1 MFARK
6 CCAEPAGSTK
16 RAGACTHAYVCVYAC
31 ACTHAH
37 THACVSSRTCM
48 RSAGQKLYNQHPQ
61 WCTHAFLSCVRSVS
75 AGQKL
80 YNQHPQWSV
89 LDVTGRSVEENSAII
104 TELLGRPGK
113 ATPVEE
119 ALAKSRANFFLSVVK
134 NAETGVTPAGLPP
147 VMVSDS
153 LVRPLSPSVCPS
165 FPPSLFLSLSSSLS
179 LRSTCV
185 GARNVL
191 RM

>member
-1 MFARK
+1 
-6 CCAEPAGSTK
+6 
-16 RAGACTHAYVCVYAC
+16 
-31 ACTHAH
+31 
-37 THACVSSRTCM
+37 M

-153 LVRPLSPSVCPS
+153 LVRPLSPS
-165 FPPSLFLSLSSSLS
+165 FPPSPSSLPPSISLFLSLVEKYMCRRTECAANVTLERAVCSWQARAARAKTYRR
-179 LRSTCV
+179 LRTTTIWQV
-185 GARNVL
+185 
-191 RM
+191 

>member
-1 MFARK
+1 MLCGTVCSVLSVNVVRDRLALPPVPR
-6 CCAEPAGSTK
+6 
-16 RAGACTHAYVCVYAC
+16 ACTHAYVCVYAC
-31 ACTHAH
+31 ACTHAY
-37 THACVSSRTCM
+37 THAYVRSRTCM
-48 RSAGQKLYNQHPQ
+48 RSAGQTLYNQHPQ
-61 WCTHAFLSCVRSVS
+61 WCTHASVSCIRSVS

-153 LVRPLSPSVCPS
+153 LVRPLPP
-165 FPPSLFLSLSSSLS
+165 FLPPSLPPFLSLSLS
-179 LRSTCV
+179 LPL
-185 GARNVL
+185 AR
-191 RM
+191 